1 MKKAKHYFENFE
13 PFSNKTQF
21 SYLEAFKTFRTNV
34 EFVTSTDNCKSIM
47 MTSALSG
54 EGKTTAS
61 INLAIALAQ
70 NGKRVIVCDCDLRK
84 PKIQRYLRIK
94 TPAQNGVSTVLN
106 GSCSLDNA
114 IGYVEEMGIYVM
126 LSGTTP
132 PNPAELLSS
141 ERSKKMLE
149 DLKAKFDYVI
159 CDSPPVA
166 IVSDALALC
175 QYMDGCI
182 LVVRQN
188 YAFQHDIKECLNKFR
203 MVDANMLGVMLNN
216 YDVKTD
222 SNYKYDKYYSYSD
235 SNYYGTK

>member
-1 MKKAKHYFENFE
+1 
-13 PFSNKTQF
+13 
-21 SYLEAFKTFRTNV
+21 
-34 EFVTSTDNCKSIM
+34 M

-141 ERSKKMLE
+141 ERSKKN
-149 DLKAKFDYVI
+149 
-159 CDSPPVA
+159 
-166 IVSDALALC
+166 VS
-175 QYMDGCI
+175 
-182 LVVRQN
+182 
-188 YAFQHDIKECLNKFR
+188 
-203 MVDANMLGVMLNN
+203 
-216 YDVKTD
+216 VKKT
-222 SNYKYDKYYSYSD
+222 
-235 SNYYGTK
+235 